1 MSITQINSEL
11 VKELFKECNTV
22 TECYKNN
29 HQLLRIKN
37 EIGVDGVLLQ
47 LINEKIEKNQLKIL
61 KVATDILEVHNKV
74 AERMRLLEIKY
85 RIKSNESR
93 N

>member
-37 EIGVDGVLLQ
+37 EIGVDGILLQ
-47 LINEKIEKNQLKIL
+47 MINEKKTNS
-61 KVATDILEVHNKV
+61 
-74 AERMRLLEIKY
+74 KY
-85 RIKSNESR
+85 
-93 N
+93 